1 MFLFLNILF
10 ILVSVL
16 FFTGRLY
23 EVVFLM
29 EEGTNFLVQPGIVT
43 RPLMIGIVLLIS
55 VCCGVLI
62 FADKKP
68 NTKKLKI
75 PVGIFG
81 FATAVLFVITSVLN
95 VIRIFTVTG
104 GFLGYDIMMVLA
116 SIGLLLYGI
125 KGIKGKKSEM
135 APMVMT
141 ILFPLAMCINATLI
155 NVQPIADTFYFYR
168 SLSAVTNLVFWLML
182 YKAAYSPSKLARP
195 MLYVSGLMNFLISTA
210 AHLAG
215 LIGGVVLSALSVADI
230 TMSLALVLMG
240 AFSLFTAFY
249 IMPVKEE
256 KDVLNTGKKSRAQ
269 PVEPDEY
276 DDEEYYSTARFTAPV
291 AEPAH
296 SNPVFTQDTQ
306 TRQINRISEETIA
319 MLFAQKEERQQAEP
333 VQTQSVR
340 ETATQPVSIPVSQ
353 PTEEPEETKVIPVVK
368 QPQPKA
374 EKSVFKSSG
383 VKKSANTK
391 TVYKAP
397 KK

>member
-1 MFLFLNILF
+1 MVLFLNVLF

-29 EEGTNFLVQPGIVT
+29 EEGTNFLAQPGIVT
-43 RPLMIGIVLLIS
+43 RPLMIVIVLLIS

-81 FATAVLFVITSVLN
+81 FAAAVLFIITSVLN

-116 SIGLLLYGI
+116 SIGLVLYGV

-135 APMVMT
+135 APMILT
-141 ILFPLAMCINATLI
+141 ILFPLAMCFDAVIL
-155 NVQPIADTFYFYR
+155 NVQPVADTFYFYR

-215 LIGGVVLSALSVADI
+215 IIGGVVLSVLSMADI

-240 AFSLFTAFY
+240 AFSLFTSFY

-256 KDVLNTGKKSRAQ
+256 KAVRDTGKKAKHQ

-276 DDEEYYSTARFTAPV
+276 DDEDDFATEQFAVPV

-296 SNPVFTQDTQ
+296 TNPVFSRDTE

-319 MLFAQKEERQQAEP
+319 MLFAQKDERQQAASD
-333 VQTQSVR
+333 QTVW
-340 ETATQPVSIPVSQ
+340 ETAPQPVSAPVSQ
-353 PTEEPEETKVIPVVK
+353 PEEEVEETKVIPVEK
-368 QPQPKA
+368 QPQPKV

-383 VKKSANTK
+383 AKKSTNTK

>member
-1 MFLFLNILF
+1 MVLFLNVLF

-81 FATAVLFVITSVLN
+81 FAAAVLFIITSVLN

-116 SIGLLLYGI
+116 SIGLVLYGV

-135 APMVMT
+135 APMVLT
-141 ILFPLAMCINATLI
+141 ILFPLAMCFNAVIL
-155 NVQPIADTFYFYR
+155 NVQPVADTFYFYR

-195 MLYVSGLMNFLISTA
+195 MLYVAGLMNFLISTA

-215 LIGGVVLSALSVADI
+215 IIGGVVLSVLSLADI
-230 TMSLALVLMG
+230 TMSLALILMG
-240 AFSLFTAFY
+240 SFSLFTAFY

-256 KDVLNTGKKSRAQ
+256 KAAGTNGRKEKQQ
-269 PVEPDEY
+269 PVEVDEY
-276 DDEEYYSTARFTAPV
+276 DDDFATAQFSVPV

-296 SNPVFTQDTQ
+296 TNPAFSRDTE

-319 MLFAQKEERQQAEP
+319 MLFAQKEERQQSAPAEQ
-333 VQTQSVR
+333 VWENT
-340 ETATQPVSIPVSQ
+340 TQPVSVTVSEPQPV
-353 PTEEPEETKVIPVVK
+353 EIPEETKVMPVVK
-368 QPQPKA
+368 QPRPKA
-374 EKSVFKSSG
+374 EKSVFKSNG
-383 VKKSANTK
+383 TKKSANTK